1 MINWFY
7 RLIKWSFVRLNDQ
20 MNKGLIGLEILR
32 LIDQLTIDW
41 SIYDLLINLW
51 LIDQFMI
58 DWSIYDWLINLWL
71 INQFTI
77 NQSIYY
83 WLINLLLID
92 QFMKSTS
99 SFINNV
105 KALHQ
110 TMKKVWR
117 LARLNK
123 DCCRLVSAFDDNTQ
137 LSA

>member
-1 MINWFY
+1 
-7 RLIKWSFVRLNDQ
+7 

-77 NQSIYY
+77 
-83 WLINLLLID
+83 D
-92 QFMKSTS
+92 
-99 SFINNV
+99 
-105 KALHQ
+105 
-110 TMKKVWR
+110 
-117 LARLNK
+117 
-123 DCCRLVSAFDDNTQ
+123 
-137 LSA
+137 